1 MGTRLQGIL
10 SRRVLRDLKS
20 NFWRYLA
27 LLLLIT
33 LGMYMVVAMIGS
45 AESIMWTVE
54 TNYEKNLGEDGQ
66 FGTFV
71 PLSEEEWG
79 QITGTGVTLEE
90 HFSLDYEV
98 GETRIRVMKARSQ
111 IDLFEVETGRNLEQD
126 GEMLLE
132 KLYAA
137 ANGLEIDSEVTIGS
151 STFTVVGIGSL
162 PDYDTPFEKLSDA
175 SSDSQKFG
183 YGLVTEADYEALLA
197 AGKSFKTEDYLY
209 AYRLNGKMTAEE
221 LQELLQSFELDRD
234 KVTNPYFLDMLDEL
248 EETRRDIQEGV
259 DELWDGSKELADGL
273 GEIAEHNQD
282 LKDAVD
288 TLFDTLLEEAN
299 DSFAENEIEVVL
311 KADTFEEQ
319 LDAMI
324 DSVGTYSKGTRDS
337 VRDLKETL
345 QDLRKF
351 KEGIYDYTDGVEAV
365 RGGTLALHQGLD
377 EIVGSNGSLQQGAD
391 ALTGAIVQ
399 SINAQLA
406 PYGIP
411 ELTMNNYGEVLTEQ
425 MLTMVPMLQ
434 PVKEQFD
441 ALKAFKDGVY
451 LYTGYVAQ
459 AMSGSYG
466 LWEGE
471 GQLTDASPDLQDA
484 ATKLLDAMIEMVQE
498 QLTESDI
505 SVTLNQDNFEAE
517 LDKLTASGGKID
529 EKLKKTLLDTK
540 ESFQDIREFAEG
552 ITEYTDAVQE
562 AADGSRELADGVK
575 ELKDATDDM
584 IEEYFTFDLDNLTS
598 FLKKSDNPRIYGSYN
613 DVVINKYAGIAAGI
627 ILMVLFTYVIA
638 VFVIHNIEQESSII
652 GALYAL
658 GLKSRQ
664 LILHY
669 LLLPVLVTFLG
680 GATGCIIGMT
690 PAGMDWMLDSVVD
703 YYSFPRTVTVL
714 PPYVLVYALIMP
726 PVTAAIVNYFCISKK
741 LRRTALSLL
750 RNEQRVSRIREV
762 KLGNHF
768 SFATRFQIR
777 QMLRE
782 SHSALAVIIGMYI
795 CLLIVVLS
803 LDCYVMCENYRLA
816 AVNETTYEYMY
827 NYKYPTKEVPEG
839 GTPAYA
845 EGLKKEAYGYN
856 LEVTILGITENN
868 PYFDVEVGKYKN
880 EIVVASAVAEK
891 FQVKKGDKMVFT
903 DEVNH
908 RDYAFTVEDV
918 VYMES
923 AFYCF
928 MDLDAMRELFGQEDD
943 YYNVVFAG
951 HALYV
956 DAGRLYSTVTRENV
970 MEACSIFVDMMKPMV
985 SLLLGL
991 SALIFVVVMY
1001 LMVKVMVD
1009 RSAFSIAL
1017 VKIFGFRKREI
1028 RKLYLNGNFLLVAIG
1043 ALICVP
1049 LAKLSVDAIYP
1060 LCISNIAVGM
1070 DLHFTWQMYVGVYM
1084 GVLLCY
1090 LIITPLLMRRIHK
1103 RVPAEILKNRE

>member
-1 MGTRLQGIL
+1 M
-10 SRRVLRDLKS
+10 
-20 NFWRYLA
+20 
-27 LLLLIT
+27 
-33 LGMYMVVAMIGS
+33 
-45 AESIMWTVE
+45 
-54 TNYEKNLGEDGQ
+54 
-66 FGTFV
+66 
-71 PLSEEEWG
+71 
-79 QITGTGVTLEE
+79 
-90 HFSLDYEV
+90 
-98 GETRIRVMKARSQ
+98 
-111 IDLFEVETGRNLEQD
+111 
-126 GEMLLE
+126 
-132 KLYAA
+132 
-137 ANGLEIDSEVTIGS
+137 
-151 STFTVVGIGSL
+151 
-162 PDYDTPFEKLSDA
+162 
-175 SSDSQKFG
+175 
-183 YGLVTEADYEALLA
+183 
-197 AGKSFKTEDYLY
+197 
-209 AYRLNGKMTAEE
+209 
-221 LQELLQSFELDRD
+221 
-234 KVTNPYFLDMLDEL
+234 
-248 EETRRDIQEGV
+248 

-324 DSVGTYSKGTRDS
+324 ASVGTYSKGTRDS

-345 QDLRKF
+345 QNLRKF
-351 KEGIYDYTDGVEAV
+351 K
-365 RGGTLALHQGLD
+365 
-377 EIVGSNGSLQQGAD
+377 
-391 ALTGAIVQ
+391 
-399 SINAQLA
+399 
-406 PYGIP
+406 
-411 ELTMNNYGEVLTEQ
+411 
-425 MLTMVPMLQ
+425 
-434 PVKEQFD
+434 
-441 ALKAFKDGVY
+441 
-451 LYTGYVAQ
+451 
-459 AMSGSYG
+459 
-466 LWEGE
+466 
-471 GQLTDASPDLQDA
+471 
-484 ATKLLDAMIEMVQE
+484 
-498 QLTESDI
+498 
-505 SVTLNQDNFEAE
+505 
-517 LDKLTASGGKID
+517 
-529 EKLKKTLLDTK
+529 
-540 ESFQDIREFAEG
+540 EG

-680 GATGCIIGMT
+680 GAAGCIIGMT

-703 YYSFPRTVTVL
+703 YYSFPRPVTVL

-856 LEVTILGITENN
+856 LEVTILGITEDN

-880 EIVVASAVAEK
+880 EIVIASAVAEK

-908 RDYAFTVEDV
+908 RDYAFTVKDV

-951 HALYV
+951 HSLDV

-1017 VKIFGFRKREI
+1017 VKIFGFRRREI

-1043 ALICVP
+1043 ALICIP

-1060 LCISNIAVGM
+1060 LCISNVAVGM

-1103 RVPAEILKNRE
+1103 KVPAEILKNRE

>member
-1 MGTRLQGIL
+1 M
-10 SRRVLRDLKS
+10 
-20 NFWRYLA
+20 
-27 LLLLIT
+27 
-33 LGMYMVVAMIGS
+33 
-45 AESIMWTVE
+45 
-54 TNYEKNLGEDGQ
+54 
-66 FGTFV
+66 
-71 PLSEEEWG
+71 
-79 QITGTGVTLEE
+79 
-90 HFSLDYEV
+90 
-98 GETRIRVMKARSQ
+98 
-111 IDLFEVETGRNLEQD
+111 
-126 GEMLLE
+126 
-132 KLYAA
+132 
-137 ANGLEIDSEVTIGS
+137 
-151 STFTVVGIGSL
+151 
-162 PDYDTPFEKLSDA
+162 
-175 SSDSQKFG
+175 
-183 YGLVTEADYEALLA
+183 
-197 AGKSFKTEDYLY
+197 
-209 AYRLNGKMTAEE
+209 
-221 LQELLQSFELDRD
+221 
-234 KVTNPYFLDMLDEL
+234 
-248 EETRRDIQEGV
+248 

-324 DSVGTYSKGTRDS
+324 ASVGTYSKGTRDS

-345 QDLRKF
+345 QNLRKF
-351 KEGIYDYTDGVEAV
+351 K
-365 RGGTLALHQGLD
+365 
-377 EIVGSNGSLQQGAD
+377 
-391 ALTGAIVQ
+391 
-399 SINAQLA
+399 
-406 PYGIP
+406 
-411 ELTMNNYGEVLTEQ
+411 
-425 MLTMVPMLQ
+425 
-434 PVKEQFD
+434 
-441 ALKAFKDGVY
+441 
-451 LYTGYVAQ
+451 
-459 AMSGSYG
+459 
-466 LWEGE
+466 
-471 GQLTDASPDLQDA
+471 
-484 ATKLLDAMIEMVQE
+484 
-498 QLTESDI
+498 
-505 SVTLNQDNFEAE
+505 
-517 LDKLTASGGKID
+517 
-529 EKLKKTLLDTK
+529 
-540 ESFQDIREFAEG
+540 EG

-680 GATGCIIGMT
+680 GAAGCIIGMT
-690 PAGMDWMLDSVVD
+690 PAGMDWMLDSAVD
-703 YYSFPRTVTVL
+703 YYSFPRPVTVL

-856 LEVTILGITENN
+856 LEVTILGITEDN

-880 EIVVASAVAEK
+880 EIVIASAVAEK

-908 RDYAFTVEDV
+908 RDYAFTVKDV

-951 HALYV
+951 HSLDV

-1017 VKIFGFRKREI
+1017 VKIFGFRRREI

-1043 ALICVP
+1043 ALICIP

-1060 LCISNIAVGM
+1060 LCISNVAVGM